1 MARNESWVDGALFM
15 MDGAMSLL
23 AIAGLIGGVA
33 AVGAVILL

>member
-15 MDGAMSLL
+15 MDGAVSFL

-33 AVGAVILL
+33 AAGAMIFL